1 MAEISKIQ
9 GYDIKDATARSSV
22 SSLQTELAKLTDG
35 QSISN
40 GANIDEIKDNG
51 FYHQVGDWSGTLPTT
66 YSGEWHYSNLLAF
79 NAGVDV
85 TVQMLFHFSR
95 SVFALRTGSGST
107 SFTWQDWV
115 VYNNPNDI
123 ASELSTINTSLST
136 KVNVSDVKDNLTSTD
151 TNKPLSAKQGN
162 VLKGLVDNL
171 TPTVYT
177 NITVDV
183 TPTALSTYCDWDT
196 EQKYGYSATV
206 TVSGLTTNSLIQN
219 LVMTDTLL
227 SAVASVATTTTNGLV
242 FYTTDETA
250 LAGVIY
256 NLVTTEVEGWG
267 GN

>member
-1 MAEISKIQ
+1 MALKTDYKDYVYSGNQKFKI
-9 GYDIKDATARSSV
+9 TANSDGTS
-22 SSLQTELAKLTDG
+22 TITD
-35 QSISN
+35 STTYS
-40 GANIDEIKDNG
+40 
-51 FYHQVGDWSGTLPTT
+51 QVGDTFGASDL
-66 YSGEWHYSNLLAF
+66 
-79 NAGVDV
+79 NA
-85 TVQMLFHFSR
+85 TNE
-95 SVFALRTGSGST
+95 
-107 SFTWQDWV
+107 V
-115 VYNNPNDI
+115 VN
-123 ASELSTINTSLST
+123 
-136 KVNVSDVKDNLTSTD
+136 
-151 TNKPLSAKQGN
+151 
-162 VLKGLVDNL
+162 NL